1 MEEHCVTPCGSDA
14 DSGDAAA
21 CSSGLVCVDGGCTPK
36 ETPLFVCSVE
46 GQLGTSSGD
55 GGTTDSCAAGSVCI
69 HHNCYIACNADAGD
83 DDCKTSDSFNVCKS
97 IASGANTFSVCGSS
111 TNLGSECDPTAG
123 KACASPKVCI
133 DGFCK

>member
-1 MEEHCVTPCGSDA
+1 MDPCSSGA
-14 DSGDAAA
+14 DGGDAGA
-21 CSSGLVCVDGGCTPK
+21 CNAGLVCVDNGCAPK
-36 ETPLFVCSVE
+36 ETPAFVCSVE
-46 GQLGTSSGD
+46 GQLGTGAD
-55 GGTTDSCAAGSVCI
+55 DSCKMGSVCI

-97 IASGANTFSVCGSS
+97 VASGASTFSVCGSS